1 MRPVRVEVLGRVR
14 AWRDGQE
21 LSLGPPRQRAV
32 LAVLALRANHV
43 VSRDEIVDAV
53 WGDRPPA
60 SAVNGV
66 HLYVSALRRVLADER
81 PGRLLAG
88 SGPGYLLRLE
98 PDQLDLAVAG
108 GYLDRARRLVAAG
121 DAAGA
126 VREFDAALGLWH
138 GTPLAGIAGPF
149 AEVERTRLT
158 ELRLT
163 AVEDRAEAV
172 LDLGRHRELVPE
184 LSTLAAEH
192 PLRERMRAVL
202 MTALYRSGRRSEA
215 LTVYAETRRHLV
227 DELGVEPGRQLR
239 DLHRKML
246 TDEDA
251 GTMVAGDPP
260 PVAVPRQLP
269 AAVRHFAGR
278 ADELAVLSRVADEAG
293 AGPVLIS
300 AIEGTAGVGK
310 TALAVYWAHQVA
322 HRYPDGQLYVNLR
335 GFDPGG
341 PPATPGEAVR
351 GLLDALAVPRHR
363 IPLDLPAQ
371 SALYR
376 SLLSGRRVLVLL
388 DNARDAEQVLPLLP
402 GSASCLVVVTSRN
415 DLSGLVATTGA
426 HLLTLDVLSAAG
438 SRDLLTRRLGADR
451 VGAEPRAVDDIIAAC
466 ARLPLALAIAAARAA
481 KHQAFPLSVLAAEL
495 SVADNGLDAFA
506 GPDPRN
512 DIRAVFS
519 WSYRSLST
527 PAARLFRLLGLPPGA
542 DLGAPAAAS
551 LAGVPVREVR
561 PLLAELARAYL
572 VTEHSPGR
580 YLCHDLLR
588 AYARELA
595 GEVDSGPDRRAAV
608 HRLLDYHLYATWA
621 ADRALDPDRRP
632 IDFARPVPGVTLEE
646 PAHDHALAWLD
657 AERANLCAAVDH
669 AAAHGF
675 DTHAWQ
681 LAWALAAY
689 LDRQG
694 HWGEWVA
701 AQRVAVAA
709 AERLRDPVAQSSAHD
724 SLACALMQVGDQDG
738 SRAHFQRALEL
749 SVRSGD
755 RLSQGVTLMNLGV
768 MQAMQG
774 NHGAALRRIQ
784 EALQAYRAGSS
795 QRGEADAFNAIGWL
809 HAQAGDHDKA
819 LNSCQ
824 RALRLHEEL
833 GNRHGQANAWDSI
846 GYVRRRRGEA
856 EEASACYQRAIDL
869 YRDLGDRHQ
878 EAASLDRLG
887 DARDAAG
894 DADTARNAWHGAV
907 AILDDMGHPDAGR
920 IRGKLRKENAQAS

>member
-1 MRPVRVEVLGRVR
+1 VTALAIRPVRVEVLGRVR

-88 SGPGYLLRLE
+88 SGPGYVLRLE
-98 PDQLDLAVAG
+98 PDRLDLAVAG
-108 GYLDRARRLVAAG
+108 GHLDRARRLAAAG
-121 DAAGA
+121 DPAGA
-126 VREFDAALGLWH
+126 VREFDAALALWH

-215 LTVYAETRRHLV
+215 LTVYAETRRLLG
-227 DELGVEPGRQLR
+227 DELGVEPGPQLR
-239 DLHRKML
+239 DLYRTML
-246 TDEDA
+246 TDDGADA
-251 GTMVAGDPP
+251 PATD
-260 PVAVPRQLP
+260 VPRQLP

-278 ADELAVLSRVADEAG
+278 AEELATLSRVADEAG
-293 AGPVLIS
+293 GGPVLIS

-341 PPATPGEAVR
+341 APASPGEAVR
-351 GLLDALAVPRHR
+351 GFLDALAVPRHR
-363 IPLDLPAQ
+363 FPVDLAAQ

-376 SLLSGRRVLVLL
+376 SLLSGRRMLILL

-426 HLLTLDVLSAAG
+426 HLLTVDVLSTAG
-438 SRDLLTRRLGADR
+438 SRDLLTRRLGAGR
-451 VGAEPRAVDDIIAAC
+451 VAAEPRAVDDIITAC

-481 KHQAFPLSVLAAEL
+481 KHPAFPLSVLAAEL

-506 GPDPRN
+506 GADPRN

-519 WSYRSLST
+519 WSYRSLSA
-527 PAARLFRLLGLPPGA
+527 PAARLFRLLSLPPGA
-542 DLGAPAAAS
+542 DIAVPAAAS

-561 PLLAELARAYL
+561 RLLTELARAYL

-580 YLCHDLLR
+580 YQCHDLLR

-595 GEVDSGPDRRAAV
+595 EDVDSDPDRRAAM
-608 HRLLDYHLYATWA
+608 HRLLDHHLYATWA
-621 ADRALDPDRRP
+621 ADRALNPERRT
-632 IDFARPVPGVTLEE
+632 IDVAPPVPGVTLEE
-646 PAHDHALAWLD
+646 PDHDHALAWLD
-657 AERANLCAAVDH
+657 AERTNLCAAVDH

-675 DTHAWQ
+675 GTHAWQ

-689 LDRQG
+689 LDQQG
-694 HWGEWVA
+694 IGCPWV
-701 AQRVAVAA
+701 
-709 AERLRDPVAQSSAHD
+709 RDQ
-724 SLACALMQVGDQDG
+724 
-738 SRAHFQRALEL
+738 
-749 SVRSGD
+749 
-755 RLSQGVTLMNLGV
+755 
-768 MQAMQG
+768 
-774 NHGAALRRIQ
+774 
-784 EALQAYRAGSS
+784 
-795 QRGEADAFNAIGWL
+795 
-809 HAQAGDHDKA
+809 
-819 LNSCQ
+819 
-824 RALRLHEEL
+824 
-833 GNRHGQANAWDSI
+833 
-846 GYVRRRRGEA
+846 
-856 EEASACYQRAIDL
+856 
-869 YRDLGDRHQ
+869 
-878 EAASLDRLG
+878 
-887 DARDAAG
+887 
-894 DADTARNAWHGAV
+894 
-907 AILDDMGHPDAGR
+907 
-920 IRGKLRKENAQAS
+920 LRKENAQAS